1 MEEVFITDV
10 WYAYVHC
17 ELKKEYLKARN
28 AVLPQFQVESSERAR
43 IFYIISDLQE
53 ESGIDRYSYFHSIC
67 ESQKF
72 TYIDSMT
79 QKEITFEGLQCHDYI
94 FLSDYKYRFKNPQSG
109 EWTFLTIKTYA
120 DEYEKMFINGDPGK
134 LELTEK
140 RRILSKFLHHICVQL
155 PTPFPWV
162 DPDIPEFFDDF
173 YMEDVWYHVMTCLAY
188 Q

>member
-1 MEEVFITDV
+1 MSKSRGYPRFYETETYSFILMEEVFITDV
-10 WYAYVHC
+10 WYAYVYC

-94 FLSDYKYRFKNPQSG
+94 FFFK
-109 EWTFLTIKTYA
+109 L
-120 DEYEKMFINGDPGK
+120 
-134 LELTEK
+134 L
-140 RRILSKFLHHICVQL
+140 
-155 PTPFPWV
+155 
-162 DPDIPEFFDDF
+162 
-173 YMEDVWYHVMTCLAY
+173 
-188 Q
+188 